1 VYHKENA
8 VHHSPRIFMMVC
20 LAAFRPST
28 YLSNL
33 FFIFVINNNPNKG
46 HVISFMRL
54 QNKNVADIED
64 KFRHH
69 FKCGFVIL
77 EEKLPLC
84 KAA

>member
-1 VYHKENA
+1 
-8 VHHSPRIFMMVC
+8 
-20 LAAFRPST
+20 
-28 YLSNL
+28 
-33 FFIFVINNNPNKG
+33 
-46 HVISFMRL
+46 MRL

-84 KAA
+84 KAAYIMRGRNLPVETSTINFKTWVVAWGAKIGN